1 VDQETSSHQD
11 IGDERRVIHGVKEDK
26 RGKLSIELVL
36 DLYST
41 LLVEIWEIVS
51 SLIGEAILAF
61 LFGLAIEKLKD
72 RYPFLNSLKVTE
84 EGISWNRIRED
95 SRVLSPIDVHRGLQS
110 LINHLFHL
118 FSILAEGVISRELF
132 PKVFPKVKEA
142 ERILF
147 PK

>member
-1 VDQETSSHQD
+1 MVS
-11 IGDERRVIHGVKEDK
+11 GPKEEK

-41 LLVEIWEIVS
+41 LLVEIWEVVS

-61 LFGLAIEKLKD
+61 LFCLAIEKLKD
-72 RYPFLNSLKVTE
+72 KYPYLSSLKVTE
-84 EGISWNRIRED
+84 EGLSWNKMRED
-95 SRVLSPIDVHRGLQS
+95 SRFLSPIEVHRGFQS

-118 FSILAEGVISRELF
+118 FSVLAEGVISRELF